1 MAKAKTFFSCQACG
15 HQETKWMGRC
25 PSCNE
30 WGSLVEETEHP
41 ASRGGAGL
49 VTGGSTAKPLKD
61 VSADDAPRTTTGL
74 VELDRVLGGG
84 VVPGSA
90 ILVGGPPGIGK
101 STLLLQAMQALSSAR
116 ARGAQARNAL
126 YVSAEESE
134 KQVKMRADRIGA
146 KSDNLY
152 VLGETSLE
160 AIFSSLEKVKPAVAV
175 IDSIQ
180 TVYTGLLDSAPGSVS
195 QVRDVASRL
204 TAHAKQTGT
213 AMFLVGHVT
222 KEGSIAGPRVV
233 EHVVDTVLYF
243 EETGG
248 HAYRMLHAAKNRFG
262 STNELGVFRMEDRG
276 LTEVPNPSEL
286 FLAERPHG
294 ASGSVVL
301 AAVEGTRPLLVEA
314 QALVSRS
321 SLGTPR
327 RTSLGIDP
335 QRATLLV
342 AILEKKAGLDLGAL
356 DVYVNVAGGVRIRE
370 PAADLAVAV
379 AVASSILD
387 RPVDGKTIVFGE
399 LGLAGEVRAVS
410 QAEARLKEAAK
421 LGFTRCVLPAAS
433 ARGLKVPG
441 IEAIGVQN
449 VDEALRAA
457 LPARAEKKEAG
468 RA

>member
-1 MAKAKTFFSCQACG
+1 
-15 HQETKWMGRC
+15 MGRC
-25 PSCNE
+25 PSCQE
-30 WGSLVEETEHP
+30 WGSLVEETEAP
-41 ASRGGAGL
+41 PGRGGSGIVAS
-49 VTGGSTAKPLKD
+49 GSTAKRLSEVTTDD
-61 VSADDAPRTTTGL
+61 VPRATTGL

-84 VVPGSA
+84 VVSGSA

-101 STLLLQAMQALSSAR
+101 STLLLQAMHKLATGKAK
-116 ARGAQARNAL
+116 AL

-134 KQVKMRADRIGA
+134 KQVKMRADRIKAGA
-146 KSDNLY
+146 ENLY

-160 AIFSSLEKVKPAVAV
+160 AIFNALEKVKPAVAV

-180 TVYTGLLDSAPGSVS
+180 TVYSGLLDSAPGSVS
-195 QVRDVASRL
+195 QVREVASRL
-204 TAHAKQTGT
+204 TAYAKQTGT

-301 AAVEGTRPLLVEA
+301 CAVEGTRPILVEA
-314 QALVSRS
+314 QALVSKT

-327 RTSLGIDP
+327 RTALGIDP

-342 AILEKKAGLDLGAL
+342 AILEKKAGLALGDL

-370 PAADLAVAV
+370 PAADLSVAV
-379 AVASSILD
+379 AVASSIMD
-387 RPVDGKTIVFGE
+387 RPVDSKTVVFGE

-410 QAEARLKEAAK
+410 QAEVRLKEAAK
-421 LGFTRCVLPAAS
+421 LGFARCVLPFAS
-433 ARGLKVPG
+433 AKGLKVPG
-441 IEAIGVQN
+441 IAAVGVRT
-449 VDEALRAA
+449 VEEALEAA
-457 LPARAEKKEAG
+457 LPAPNSR
-468 RA
+468 

>member
-1 MAKAKTFFSCQACG
+1 MAKIRTFYSCQACG

-25 PSCNE
+25 PACQE
-30 WGSLVEETEHP
+30 WGSLVEETEAP
-41 ASRGGAGL
+41 VSRGGGGL

-61 VSADDAPRTTTGL
+61 VTSEDSPRAKTGL
-74 VELDRVLGGG
+74 AELDRVLGGG
-84 VVPGSA
+84 VVAGSA

-101 STLLLQAMQALSSAR
+101 STLLLQAMHRLSTGKAKS
-116 ARGAQARNAL
+116 L

-134 KQVKMRADRIGA
+134 KQVKMRADRIHCGA
-146 KSDNLY
+146 DNLY

-160 AIFSSLEKVKPAVAV
+160 AIFNSLEKLKPAFVV

-180 TVYTGLLDSAPGSVS
+180 TVYSGLLESAPGSVS

-204 TAHAKQTGT
+204 TAHAKHTGT

-248 HAYRMLHAAKNRFG
+248 HAYRILHAAKNRFG

-276 LTEVPNPSEL
+276 LTEVANPSEL
-286 FLAERPHG
+286 FLAERPKD
-294 ASGSVVL
+294 AAGSVVL

-314 QALVSRS
+314 QALVSKS

-327 RTSLGIDP
+327 RTALGIDP

-342 AILEKKAGLDLGAL
+342 AILEKKAGLALSDL
-356 DVYVNVAGGVRIRE
+356 DVYINVAGGVRIRE
-370 PAADLAVAV
+370 PAADLSVAV

-387 RPVDGKTIVFGE
+387 RPVDSKTVVFGE

-410 QAEARLKEAAK
+410 QAESRLKEAAK

-433 ARGLKVPG
+433 AKGLRVAG
-441 IEAIGVQN
+441 IETIGVST
-449 VDEALRAA
+449 VDEALRVA
-457 LPARAEKKEAG
+457 LPKRGGTFFYIFQKC
-468 RA
+468 

>member
-1 MAKAKTFFSCQACG
+1 MAKIRTFYSCQACG

-25 PSCNE
+25 PACQE
-30 WGSLVEETEHP
+30 WGSLVEETEAP
-41 ASRGGAGL
+41 VSRGGGGL

-61 VSADDAPRTTTGL
+61 VTSEDSPRAKTGL
-74 VELDRVLGGG
+74 AEFDRVLGGG
-84 VVPGSA
+84 VVAGSA

-101 STLLLQAMQALSSAR
+101 STLLLQAMHRLSTGKAKS
-116 ARGAQARNAL
+116 L

-134 KQVKMRADRIGA
+134 KQVKMRADRIHCGA
-146 KSDNLY
+146 DNLY

-160 AIFSSLEKVKPAVAV
+160 AIFNSLEKLKPAFVV

-180 TVYTGLLDSAPGSVS
+180 TVYSGLLESAPGSVS

-204 TAHAKQTGT
+204 TAHAKHTGT

-248 HAYRMLHAAKNRFG
+248 HAYRILHAAKNRFG

-276 LTEVPNPSEL
+276 LTEVANPSEL
-286 FLAERPHG
+286 FLAERPKD
-294 ASGSVVL
+294 AAGSVVL

-314 QALVSRS
+314 QALVSKS

-327 RTSLGIDP
+327 RTALGIDP

-342 AILEKKAGLDLGAL
+342 AILEKKAGLALSDL
-356 DVYVNVAGGVRIRE
+356 DVYINVAGGVRIRE
-370 PAADLAVAV
+370 PAADLSVAV

-387 RPVDGKTIVFGE
+387 RPVDSKTVVFGE

-410 QAEARLKEAAK
+410 QAESRLKEAAK

-433 ARGLKVPG
+433 AKGLRVAG
-441 IEAIGVQN
+441 IETIGVST
-449 VDEALRAA
+449 VDEALRVA
-457 LPARAEKKEAG
+457 LPKRG
-468 RA
+468 G

>member
-1 MAKAKTFFSCQACG
+1 
-15 HQETKWMGRC
+15 MGRC
-25 PSCNE
+25 PACSE
-30 WGSLVEETEHP
+30 WGTLVEETELPP
-41 ASRGGAGL
+41 ARGGGGIVA
-49 VTGGSTAKPLKD
+49 GGSTAKPLRD
-61 VSADDAPRTTTGL
+61 VSTEEAPRATTGL
-74 VELDRVLGGG
+74 AELDRVLGGG

-101 STLLLQAMQALSSAR
+101 STLLLQAMHRLAASSAKT
-116 ARGAQARNAL
+116 L

-134 KQVKMRADRIGA
+134 KQVKMRGDRIGA
-146 KSDNLY
+146 AKSESLF

-160 AIFSSLEKVKPAVAV
+160 AIFAALEKVKPAVAV

-180 TVYTGLLDSAPGSVS
+180 TVYSGLLESAPGSVS
-195 QVRDVASRL
+195 QVREVASRL

-222 KEGSIAGPRVV
+222 KEGAIAGPRVV

-286 FLAERPHG
+286 FLAERPSG

-314 QALVSRS
+314 QALVSKS
-321 SLGTPR
+321 PLGNPR
-327 RTSLGIDP
+327 RTALGVDP
-335 QRATLLV
+335 ARASLLV
-342 AILEKKAGLDLGAL
+342 AILEKKAGLTLGDR

-370 PAADLAVAV
+370 PAADLPVAV
-379 AVASSILD
+379 AIASSAGEH
-387 RPVDGKTIVFGE
+387 PAGAKTVVFGE
-399 LGLAGEVRAVS
+399 VGLAGEVRAVS
-410 QAEARLKEAAK
+410 QAESRLKEAAK
-421 LGFTRCVLPAAS
+421 LGFERCVLPSAS
-433 ARGLKVPG
+433 AKGLKANG
-441 IEAIGVQN
+441 IEIVGVRT
-449 VDEALRAA
+449 VEEALAAA
-457 LPARAEKKEAG
+457 LR
-468 RA
+468 R